1 MGVITVVLVDDHA
14 LVREGLRRAVGRAP
28 DMEVVG
34 EAASVREALAVAHHT
49 KPQVMV
55 IDIRLPDG
63 NGIDLCRRL
72 RTEDPQ
78 RGVVILTMYGD
89 SDRLLNAQEAGA
101 SAFVSKDAP
110 TRDVM
115 NAIRAAA
122 ADPGTFTAEGLAA
135 AISDREQARHHALTA
150 RESEVLAMLAQG
162 LSVAGIAEQLGIGES
177 TTKTHI
183 TSIYA
188 KLGVTNRAQ
197 VLIEAIRLRLVP
209 NPTDP

>member
-1 MGVITVVLVDDHA
+1 MITVVLVDDHA

-28 DMEVVG
+28 DIEVVG

-55 IDIRLPDG
+55 VDIRLPDG
-63 NGIDLCRRL
+63 SGIDLCRRL
-72 RTEDPQ
+72 REEDPQ
-78 RGVVILTMYGD
+78 RGVVVLSMYGD
-89 SDRLLNAQEAGA
+89 HDRLLSAREAGA

-115 NAIRAAA
+115 DAIRAAA
-122 ADPGTFTAEGLAA
+122 SDPGTFVAEGLAA
-135 AISDREQARHHALTA
+135 AISDREQARHHSLTA
-150 RESEVLAMLAQG
+150 RESQVLSMLAQG

-188 KLGVTNRAQ
+188 KLGVSNRAQ
-197 VLIEAIRLRLVP
+197 VLIEAIKLGLVP
-209 NPTDP
+209 NPADPH